1 MIARALGKS
10 CTMVLLR
17 PPYAGDI
24 HAARANGFLNC
35 IAVIGPSRVEQLD
48 VPAGK
53 PDWTGAGVKGSNEH
67 RKWGLAVHR
76 SSSTLVRDPKPGQLP
91 RGNVRTRAR
100 LQLRDRRKA
109 GRKSRS

>member
-35 IAVIGPSRVEQLD
+35 IAVIGQPCIALWSVVRLARV
-48 VPAGK
+48 
-53 PDWTGAGVKGSNEH
+53 
-67 RKWGLAVHR
+67 
-76 SSSTLVRDPKPGQLP
+76 LP
-91 RGNVRTRAR
+91 YALGE
-100 LQLRDRRKA
+100 
-109 GRKSRS
+109 